1 MGSMMM
7 NGYETLRLNGD
18 QILRQNL
25 APRRRP
31 VLSTSGSPPVKFQ
44 SDDVKNLSNRA
55 APLHLATPPSIF
67 SVPTSSTGFLSLA
80 NAFLQDPACAQ
91 LDSQR
96 KTKQSDNETFETKT
110 PSP

>member
-1 MGSMMM
+1 MGSMMI

-67 SVPTSSTGFLSLA
+67 SAPTSSPRFLSFA
-80 NAFLQDPACAQ
+80 NVFQDPACAQ

-96 KTKQSDNETFETKT
+96 KTRQCDNETLETKT
-110 PSP
+110 PSS